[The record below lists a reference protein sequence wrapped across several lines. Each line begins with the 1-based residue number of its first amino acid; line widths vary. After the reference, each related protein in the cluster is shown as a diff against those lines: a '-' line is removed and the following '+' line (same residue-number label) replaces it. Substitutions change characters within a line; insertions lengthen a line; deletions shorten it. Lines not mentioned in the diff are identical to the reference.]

1 MDGTSVEG
9 PASGKGISRSQ
20 PQAELGLPHGTV
32 PVILPTLV
40 EDRAAVGLLRLT
52 LMLAVVVWPKAMAAE
67 SRSGRSM
74 GLK

>member
-1 MDGTSVEG
+1 
-9 PASGKGISRSQ
+9 
-20 PQAELGLPHGTV
+20 
-32 PVILPTLV
+32 LPTLV